1 MLVKL
6 RSLYYKLKYRN
17 LKGSSGA
24 VGVIISNRKK
34 KDDFNEKLVEI
45 SKRAVPCYKTNEE
58 VLEYIRNRYILTPV
72 IFSKSILENYKV
84 NYIMNEYPEI
94 LATPEV
100 HLYDNRKA
108 PSRKQMQ
115 EFQESSNKR
124 FEEAWNYPIEKF
136 AFEFETYKFY
146 YAFPDG
152 YKAEFSLISE
162 KTMDRLS
169 IQSSLDRKST
179 EEEDKLIR
187 RILDE
192 IDIYKGVTK
201 EDIEN
206 KTERFIGY
214 AAAIIDLE
222 RINNMN

>member
-1 MLVKL
+1 MT
-6 RSLYYKLKYRN
+6 
-17 LKGSSGA
+17 
-24 VGVIISNRKK
+24 KK
-34 KDDFNEKLVEI
+34 T
-45 SKRAVPCYKTNEE
+45 C
-58 VLEYIRNRYILTPV
+58 IR
-72 IFSKSILENYKV
+72 
-84 NYIMNEYPEI
+84 
-94 LATPEV
+94 
-100 HLYDNRKA
+100 
-108 PSRKQMQ
+108 
-115 EFQESSNKR
+115 
-124 FEEAWNYPIEKF
+124 IEKF